1 MFESLKKKK
10 YRDRYGL
17 FIVEEEHLIE
27 EAMKN
32 FALETLIVRE
42 GVDSIFD
49 FSDTICV
56 SDQVMKKLSGN
67 VSLNDYIGI
76 CSITEGDFNPE
87 FQRYIVM
94 EDVQDPGNVGTI
106 LRTALSFG
114 FENVILSTGCADI
127 HNEKTIKASQGAIFH
142 LNIVRLETDH
152 IIRLLKVWKYQIV
165 VTALNDS
172 TDLDSC
178 SVPERYALVFGNEGK
193 GISGKM
199 MEAAD
204 EKIRIKMDNFDS
216 LNVAIAA
223 GICMYDFRRKRKER
237 HI

>member
-10 YRDRYGL
+10 YRDKYGL
-17 FIVEEEHLIE
+17 FIIEEVHLIE

-49 FSDTICV
+49 FSDTIFV

-76 CSITEGDFNPE
+76 CSIDKGTFKPE
-87 FQRYIVM
+87 YQKYIVL

-114 FENVILSTGCADI
+114 FEDVILSTGCADVY
-127 HNEKTIKASQGAIFH
+127 NEKTIKASQGAIFH
-142 LNIVRLETDH
+142 LNIVRMETDH
-152 IIRLLKVWKYQIV
+152 IIKLLKLWKYQII

-172 TDLDSC
+172 TDLEDFDVSK
-178 SVPERYALVFGNEGK
+178 RYALVFGNEGN

-204 EKIRIKMDNFDS
+204 DRIRIKMENFDS

-223 GICMYDFRRKRKER
+223 GICMYDFRRKRKE
-237 HI
+237 